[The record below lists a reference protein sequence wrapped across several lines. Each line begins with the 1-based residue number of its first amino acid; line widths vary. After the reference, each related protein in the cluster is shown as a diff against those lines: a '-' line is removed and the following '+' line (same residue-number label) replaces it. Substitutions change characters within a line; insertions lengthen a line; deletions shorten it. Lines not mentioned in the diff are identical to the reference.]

1 MNINKAASG
10 YLILK
15 TILEGGEETAGVKT
29 EAGNR
34 IIPIHKTLID
44 LGLLEYRDDVMRH
57 KHRRL
62 FPDLNRT
69 GRGIYGAQ
77 PGKQFGT
84 IVAEVVPEPK
94 GKTFYSLRHNFAIF
108 MQGTIYRM
116 QNSDSFSGT
125 VLRRLQKNSMASL
138 PNLTCFTMNSL
149 KS

>member
-1 MNINKAASG
+1 MRREEICQLACSSIYEYKSSG
-10 YLILK
+10 IWVFDIE
-15 TILEGGEETAGVKT
+15 TIIEDGEETAGVKT
-29 EAGNR
+29 EADNR

-69 GRGIYGAQ
+69 G
-77 PGKQFGT
+77 
-84 IVAEVVPEPK
+84 
-94 GKTFYSLRHNFAIF
+94 
-108 MQGTIYRM
+108 M